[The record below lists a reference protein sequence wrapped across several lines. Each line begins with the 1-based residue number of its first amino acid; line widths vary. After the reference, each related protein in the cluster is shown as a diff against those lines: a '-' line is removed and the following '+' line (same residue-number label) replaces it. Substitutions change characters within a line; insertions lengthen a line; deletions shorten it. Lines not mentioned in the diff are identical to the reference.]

1 MARSRFCSPYFAY
14 LSLSLPQHQEL
25 LGKWSLL
32 SPYFPFTNKTF
43 DNFRRN
49 SGFASDARRKEREMK
64 RNRKMM
70 MVLSGISVCF
80 AVSWLPLQIFLIVTE
95 HYNVFQ
101 VRLEPGPIR
110 SLQFKSPVPKAM
122 KVLQA
127 CIYKFVNAV
136 QFLKS
141 FVAVSIVTSI
151 MFMHK
156 STLYQ
161 I

>member
-1 MARSRFCSPYFAY
+1 MQKIY
-14 LSLSLPQHQEL
+14 LVPQ
-25 LGKWSLL
+25 K
-32 SPYFPFTNKTF
+32 PTTF

-101 VRLEPGPIR
+101 VRLQP
-110 SLQFKSPVPKAM
+110 SLLSILEIVIYPVGHNSMDKA
-122 KVLQA
+122 LHLHTGGWGS
-127 CIYKFVNAV
+127 KFDISELYSAHI
-136 QFLKS
+136 LS
-141 FVAVSIVTSI
+141 GTSA
-151 MFMHK
+151 MC
-156 STLYQ
+156 TLS
-161 I
+161 